1 MVDRNHS
8 LADEPRDGTSADG
21 TSASSGGGVTT
32 IAPTI
37 NPEDAHSAGG
47 ANVLTMAHQVS
58 AGPDQSIEQ
67 SSDCS
72 GTLGALKRAV
82 QAVLDA
88 QTGEVNMTL
97 ELNDLVRAIG
107 LKKTKPGTYTIVYA
121 ALAHKVLSLRY
132 PTMRHAMEMTG
143 TSSRGL
149 AGLRLADIE
158 FVLGELGGQHVLHEI
173 VSNCETQAAMVTASA
188 SLLKMAEGTASTES
202 TRNVQS
208 VNATCEW
215 RGAEEMSDAR
225 RGITTC
231 IGIMLKHACTPDMEK
246 TIWSNTALD
255 YKVRSIAYLCGK
267 SKE

>member
-1 MVDRNHS
+1 
-8 LADEPRDGTSADG
+8 
-21 TSASSGGGVTT
+21 
-32 IAPTI
+32 
-37 NPEDAHSAGG
+37 
-47 ANVLTMAHQVS
+47 
-58 AGPDQSIEQ
+58 
-67 SSDCS
+67 
-72 GTLGALKRAV
+72 
-82 QAVLDA
+82 
-88 QTGEVNMTL
+88 
-97 ELNDLVRAIG
+97 
-107 LKKTKPGTYTIVYA
+107 
-121 ALAHKVLSLRY
+121 
-132 PTMRHAMEMTG
+132 MEMTG

-173 VSNCETQAAMVTASA
+173 VSNCKTDAAIVTASA

-255 YKVRSIAYLCGK
+255 YKVRSIAYLWEVKRVEGGTVRNIVMAIAHRLWYSTLDATVLKLNNKKGRSGTATAARVLTKLLK
-267 SKE
+267 SLCVALGVATVRDAWMTLVTDAQSEMYE